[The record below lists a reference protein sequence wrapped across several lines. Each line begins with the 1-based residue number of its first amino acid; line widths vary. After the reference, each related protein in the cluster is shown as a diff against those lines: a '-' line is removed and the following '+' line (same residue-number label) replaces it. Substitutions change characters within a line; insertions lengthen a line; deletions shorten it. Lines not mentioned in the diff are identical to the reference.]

1 MSAKNNVQNGVSS
14 RAGVKIL
21 QIFFLLC
28 CGVILMLPALSTAA
42 VDDWSEIEEEAALEQ
57 RAREVN
63 EGELQLLD
71 RPPEAAAHLHQNR
84 LMITERSLRDGW
96 VTMYQCHSNLDT
108 VSASQIVYNKERIRN
123 IRVQFSQNIGSAR
136 VEGHTVQ
143 MKDIAAESEICIS
156 ADKRAL
162 SYEKGKYYLKLG
174 PFMRRFLDGYYPLHV
189 QLEVCYP
196 SFLQLVRTS
205 PVDALHHTSGRTSYA
220 DFDLWVVGRLDIELV
235 FSNKRPEAQ

>member
-205 PVDALHHTSGRTSYA
+205 PVDALRHTSGRTSYA

-235 FSNKRPEAQ
+235 FSSKRPEAQ

>member
-28 CGVILMLPALSTAA
+28 CGVILMLPVLSTAV

-71 RPPEAAAHLHQNR
+71 KPPEAAAHHHQNR

-96 VTMYQCHSNLDT
+96 VTMYQCHSNLDQ

-123 IRVQFSQNIGSAR
+123 IRVLFSQNMGSAR

-162 SYEKGKYYLKLG
+162 SNEKGKYYLKLG
-174 PFMRRFLDGYYPLHV
+174 PFMRRFLDGYYPMHV
-189 QLEVCYP
+189 QVEVSYP
-196 SFLQLVRTS
+196 AFLQLVRTS
-205 PVDALHHTSGRTSYA
+205 PVDALQHTSGRTSYA

-235 FSNKRPEAQ
+235 FSSKRPEAQ

>member
-28 CGVILMLPALSTAA
+28 CGVILMLPVLSTAA

-71 RPPEAAAHLHQNR
+71 KPPEAAAHLHHNR

-96 VTMYQCHSNLDT
+96 VTMYQCHSNLDK

-123 IRVQFSQNIGSAR
+123 IRVLFSQNIGSAR

-174 PFMRRFLDGYYPLHV
+174 PFMRRFLDGYYPMHV
-189 QLEVCYP
+189 QVEVSYP
-196 SFLQLVRTS
+196 AFLQLVRTS
-205 PVDALHHTSGRTSYA
+205 PVDVLHHTSGRTSYA

>member
-1 MSAKNNVQNGVSS
+1 MSAKNNVQNGLSS

-21 QIFFLLC
+21 QIFFPLC
-28 CGVILMLPALSTAA
+28 CGVILMLAVLSTAA
-42 VDDWSEIEEEAALEQ
+42 VDDWSVIEEEAALEQ

-71 RPPEAAAHLHQNR
+71 RPPETAAHLHQNR
-84 LMITERSLRDGW
+84 LLITEQSLRDGW
-96 VTMYQCHSNLDT
+96 VAMYQCHSNLDK

-123 IRVQFSQNIGSAR
+123 IRVLSSQNIGSVR

-174 PFMRRFLDGYYPLHV
+174 PFMRRFLDGYYPMHV
-189 QLEVCYP
+189 QVEVRYP
-196 SFLQLVRTS
+196 AFLQLVSAS
-205 PVDALHHTSGRTSYA
+205 PVDALRHTSGKTSYA
-220 DFDLWVVGRLDIELV
+220 DFDLWVVGKLDIELV